1 MISYWP
7 IMCGLKIKKMKWRG
21 LEIESRRLIWTCW
34 FEGIKQGYPASKT
47 SDVLVTDVLGFDEDA
62 KVALDAAIESFSKL
76 SISCLSKVAALVNKP
91 LSKIK
96 ELSQQPIVGEYL

>member
-1 MISYWP
+1 M
-7 IMCGLKIKKMKWRG
+7 KKMKWRG
-21 LEIESRRLIWTCW
+21 LEIGSRRLIWTCW
-34 FEGIKQGYPASKT
+34 FEGIKQGYHASKT

-62 KVALDAAIESFSKL
+62 KVALDAAIESFNKL
-76 SISCLSKVAALVNKP
+76 SISCLSKVPALVNKP